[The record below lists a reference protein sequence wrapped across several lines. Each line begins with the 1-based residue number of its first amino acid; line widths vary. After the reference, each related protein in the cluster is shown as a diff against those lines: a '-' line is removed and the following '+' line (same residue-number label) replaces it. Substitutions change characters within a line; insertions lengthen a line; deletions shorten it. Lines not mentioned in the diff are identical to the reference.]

1 MINSSS
7 HHVRL
12 YPVSH
17 TLATWLFLDF
27 LVDDCIALCF
37 YLPGKQID
45 GIWHTA
51 IVAYGQEYFFGG
63 DSIECC
69 VPVRTKHQPLKSFS

>member
-1 MINSSS
+1 M
-7 HHVRL
+7 
-12 YPVSH
+12 
-17 TLATWLFLDF
+17 
-27 LVDDCIALCF
+27 VDDCIALCF

-69 VPVRTKHQPLKSFS
+69 VPVRTKHQSLKSFS